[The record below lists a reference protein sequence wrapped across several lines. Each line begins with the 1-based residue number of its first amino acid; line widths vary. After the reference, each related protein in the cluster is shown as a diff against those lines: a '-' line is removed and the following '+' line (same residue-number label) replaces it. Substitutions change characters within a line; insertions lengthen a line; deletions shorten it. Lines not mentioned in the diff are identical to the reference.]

1 MAISGFVIVQELSP
15 TLPSGL
21 LQPVEKG
28 PGIQRRAPHQPQR
41 GGGDLLAALGVLA
54 NGASG
59 CACFLGLIIGKRRVA
74 NFATLLGAVPSMPRL
89 GMQRQISRLPLGRKG
104 RLLGGGQFCPRA
116 LFVALCRMVKRT

>member
-41 GGGDLLAALGVLA
+41 GGGDLLAALGLVRGTALDT
-54 NGASG
+54 GA
-59 CACFLGLIIGKRRVA
+59 FLDRLKRA
-74 NFATLLGAVPSMPRL
+74 AW
-89 GMQRQISRLPLGRKG
+89 QGR
-104 RLLGGGQFCPRA
+104 A
-116 LFVALCRMVKRT
+116 